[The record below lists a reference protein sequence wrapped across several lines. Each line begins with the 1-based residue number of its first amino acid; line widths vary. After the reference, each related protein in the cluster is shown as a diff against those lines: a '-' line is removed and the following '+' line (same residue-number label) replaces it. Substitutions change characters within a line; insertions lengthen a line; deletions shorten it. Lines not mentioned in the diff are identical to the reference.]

1 MLPVLLS
8 TPEQA
13 LHMISRLSELRH
25 GNPDPFMDYMLLG
38 DFGDS
43 LTTEQASDGII
54 IRAASAALAA
64 LQESDPAHTYL
75 YFQRR
80 RTYDRGER
88 AWIGRER
95 KRGNLE
101 SLNRLIVEGS
111 CADLYD
117 FASMAPSE
125 LHRRYAFVITLD
137 QDTELPPGEAHRMV
151 GALSHPLTA
160 RRQTASG

>member
-1 MLPVLLS
+1 
-8 TPEQA
+8 
-13 LHMISRLSELRH
+13 
-25 GNPDPFMDYMLLG
+25 MD
-38 DFGDS
+38 
-43 LTTEQASDGII
+43 
-54 IRAASAALAA
+54 
-64 LQESDPAHTYL
+64 
-75 YFQRR
+75 
-80 RTYDRGER
+80 
-88 AWIGRER
+88 GRER

-160 RRQTASG
+160 RRQTAFGWQGVSILQPLMGTDPETVRTGIQLLMNGPGGADPYHSAACPLYQRLCGRGELSGQGHL